1 MKKTIQFLFAM
12 SLLMEGQNS
21 FAGTNEVITNPD
33 KPISKME
40 LVSPT
45 RGQLYLIVTVLDDK
59 EQPIAGATVSAP
71 CTGQSAMQTN
81 KLGIAQFTL
90 TGACNCNGAQADITT
105 SSCETRITLSCSG
118 NNDAFC
124 Q

>member
-12 SLLMEGQNS
+12 SILMEGQNS
-21 FAGTNEVITNPD
+21 FAGTNEITLTPD
-33 KPISKME
+33 RPSINTQ
-40 LVSPT
+40 LASPA
-45 RGQLYLIVTVLDDK
+45 RGIQYLIVTVMDDK

-90 TGACNCNGAQADITT
+90 SGSCNCNGSQADITT

-118 NNDAFC
+118 SNDAVC